1 MKRHY
6 GENMSYGILCE
17 NCAAVYGAMGDREK
31 QAAYRE
37 KARIVTGRLRGKA
50 E

>member
-1 MKRHY
+1 
-6 GENMSYGILCE
+6 MSYGILCE

-31 QAAYRE
+31 QNRYVE
-37 KARIVTGRLRGKA
+37 KAQEVMGRLQRKA